1 MKDATSPGIGSMH
14 RISKIEPS
22 VYIIVL
28 NYNNLY
34 DTIESLRSVEKLNY
48 ENYKV
53 LLVDN
58 GSTEGII
65 GEIRKKF
72 PNLEII
78 KNEKNLGYA
87 GGNNVGIL
95 KAMGEKANYIFLLNN
110 DVVVERD
117 VLRKLVDAMEKEEHF
132 AACQPLVSYFH
143 EREKIW
149 SAGTEFFIGYPR
161 LYKKNK
167 RAKLSGNFE
176 PPFGLAGCALLM
188 RISAVKDVGL
198 FDESLF
204 LMHEETE
211 WCMRAKKKGY
221 KLLVVTDA
229 IVYHK
234 VAVTLGLFGKTYLY
248 YVSRNWLLVASKNFR
263 WLMYLYV
270 VLTELTVRL
279 PYYMYHLFI
288 RGQLGTIKYYLKGI
302 KDGLL
307 GVTGEG
313 VL

>member
-65 GEIRKKF
+65 GEIRKKI

-117 VLRKLVDAMEKEEHF
+117 VLRKLVDAMEREEHF

-188 RISAVKDVGL
+188 RTPAIKDIGL

-204 LMHEETE
+204 LMHEETD
-211 WCMRAKKKGY
+211 WCIRAKKKKY
-221 KLLVVTDA
+221 KLLVVADA
-229 IVYHK
+229 VVHHK
-234 VAVTLGLFGKTYLY
+234 VSATLEMFSKTYLY
-248 YVSRNWLLVASKNFR
+248 YVSRNWVLVARKNFR

-279 PYYMYHLFI
+279 PYYMYHLFK
-288 RGQLGTIKYYLKGI
+288 RRQLRMIKYYLNGL
-302 KDGLL
+302 KDGLF
-307 GVTGEG
+307 GVTGEAA
-313 VL
+313 L